1 MLTFAEEIYLLAL
14 DDVSGKIM
22 VSSKNIV
29 LDPALVGAILAEL
42 SFMGKID
49 SDAENVYVEDSA
61 PTGNSL
67 LDLVLNKF
75 ALAKTDSFTIEHVLR
90 VLMHDAVK
98 FEELVLQ
105 ELLDK
110 GILKKVEEKIC
121 WFFSSRRYPVVDNKE
136 IVDVETRLRN
146 ILTTGEI
153 PDPRDVV
160 LISLVDACNLFHEIL
175 SPREYKRCEKRIAEL
190 AKMDMV
196 ASKIKGMIYQIQEI
210 ANLTPYI

>member
-42 SFMGKID
+42 SFMGRID
-49 SDAENVYVEDSA
+49 SDAENVYVEDSTPA
-61 PTGNSL
+61 GNSL

-75 ALAKTDSFTIEHVLR
+75 ALAQTDSFTIEHVLR

-121 WFFSSRRYPVVDNKE
+121 WFFSSRRYPVVDSKE

-160 LISLVDACNLFHEIL
+160 LISLVDACDLFREIL